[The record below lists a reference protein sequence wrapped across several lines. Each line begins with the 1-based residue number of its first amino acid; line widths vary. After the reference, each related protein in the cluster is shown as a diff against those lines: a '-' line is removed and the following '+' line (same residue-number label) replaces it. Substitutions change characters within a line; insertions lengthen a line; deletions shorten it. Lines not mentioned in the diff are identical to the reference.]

1 MIWRE
6 RHINNLNANNEI
18 LFTKNKVE
26 WYPKQQWILS
36 EEVISTCSLEET
48 WKGEFEVHTLAPH
61 THSLKLTNLKLSDG

>member
-6 RHINNLNANNEI
+6 RHINNLNANNAI
-18 LFTKNKVE
+18 LFFTKNKVE

-48 WKGEFEVHTLAPH
+48 
-61 THSLKLTNLKLSDG
+61 